1 MKYII
6 TESQIETYNN
16 YLNTVF
22 DSVFDIDNI
31 MYGNS
36 EEDEDFWDFYTQDR
50 GGRNLI
56 FTWVDGETP
65 IVKIYGRIASEF
77 DEKLGEAWKR
87 AFKEWF
93 QEAFGKQ
100 VVRIKY

>member
-6 TESQIETYNN
+6 TQSQIETYNN

-22 DSVFDIDNI
+22 DSMFDIDNI

-56 FTWVDGETP
+56 FTWVDGEAP
-65 IVKIYGRIASEF
+65 IVKIYGGIARELDDEF
-77 DEKLGEAWKR
+77 GDTWKDV
-87 AFKEWF
+87 FKSWF
-93 QEAFGKQ
+93 NESFGKQ

>member
-22 DSVFDIDNI
+22 DSVFDIDNL
-31 MYGNS
+31 MYANS
-36 EEDEDFWDFYTQDR
+36 EEDEDVWDFYTEEK
-50 GGRNLI
+50 GGRNMV
-56 FTWVDGETP
+56 FTWVDGEAP
-65 IVKIYGRIASEF
+65 VVIIYGIIASEL
-77 DEKLGEAWKR
+77 DEEFGQIWKS
-87 AFKEWF
+87 AFKGWF

>member
-36 EEDEDFWDFYTQDR
+36 EEDEDFWDFYTQDK

-100 VVRIKY
+100 VIRIKY

>member
-36 EEDEDFWDFYTQDR
+36 EEDEDFWDFYTQDK

>member
-50 GGRNLI
+50 DGRTLI
-56 FTWVDGETP
+56 FTWVDGDTP

>member
-6 TESQIETYNN
+6 TESQVETYNN

-31 MYGNS
+31 MYSNS
-36 EEDEDFWDFYTQDR
+36 EEDEDVWDFYTQDKT
-50 GGRNLI
+50 GRNI
-56 FTWVDGETP
+56 VFTWVDGETP
-65 IVKIYGRIASEF
+65 IVKIYGIIAREF
-77 DEKLGEAWKR
+77 DENLGEAWKR
-87 AFKEWF
+87 VFKDWF

>member
-6 TESQIETYNN
+6 TESQVETYNN

-36 EEDEDFWDFYTQDR
+36 EEDEDFWDFYTQDK

>member
-36 EEDEDFWDFYTQDR
+36 EEDEDFWDFYTQDK

-93 QEAFGKQ
+93 QDAFGKQ